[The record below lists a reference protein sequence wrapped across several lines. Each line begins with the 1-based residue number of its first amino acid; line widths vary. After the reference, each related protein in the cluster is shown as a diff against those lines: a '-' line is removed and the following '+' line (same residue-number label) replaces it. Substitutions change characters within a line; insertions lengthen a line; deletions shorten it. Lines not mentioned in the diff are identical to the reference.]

1 MIWDISCF
9 VHCLLTLLSHSFA
22 ILAIQCGHD
31 ISADVSLYRERGN
44 DLSYWQKALRW
55 GWISIFC
62 LAVSAALPARSLA
75 HAYIV
80 AATPAANEQLMEAP
94 KTIRIEFNENIQSA
108 FYALTLVNQRG
119 NEIRLHDVRIDGT
132 NPHVLEGNVPNRLT
146 NGTYV
151 IKWKVVSSDGHP
163 VEGTIPFQIG
173 QNRDN
178 GALSDSERNGYVPK
192 FDMIIIRGLFYIGLS
207 LFLSL
212 LWLKLFI
219 YLPLGAW
226 RFSAR
231 DKVLYWA
238 AYSLTAL
245 ATLLSL
251 PLQITVEA
259 NVSWL
264 QALEGALVKKML
276 LHTAFGAIWM
286 IQCVLLFLLF
296 VVGYAATFG
305 KRERHSKRWATV
317 SFVLGTSILFAKA
330 WTGHAAAS
338 SHPFVARVMDFLH
351 LFSASVWV
359 GCLVIIAAILPFDI
373 SGTEKSAYWE
383 AVRRFSRWATGLV
396 AVLMMTGIYAAL
408 QQIPTFD
415 ALFQTIYGKALL
427 GKVLLFVVMLMLAAM
442 NWILGRKQKDV
453 LGATVWFEFSLGIG
467 AMLLAAML
475 TNLPPAAVSP
485 GPFTQTKEAGSYQVT
500 LHITPNVL
508 GTNQFQIKI
517 KNAKGRAVQ
526 DIEQVTVTL
535 TSKEMDM
542 GETTFQAFKVASGVY
557 QAKETMSMAGR
568 WNVHVHILTTSL
580 QSADAVFACY
590 VGSQ

>member
-1 MIWDISCF
+1 M
-9 VHCLLTLLSHSFA
+9 
-22 ILAIQCGHD
+22 
-31 ISADVSLYRERGN
+31 
-44 DLSYWQKALRW
+44 SYWQKALRW

-62 LAVSAALPARSLA
+62 LTVLASLPVRSLA

-80 AATPAANEQLMEAP
+80 ATTPKVNEKLVEAP
-94 KTIRIEFNENIQSA
+94 KTIRIEFNENIQST
-108 FYALTLVNQRG
+108 FYALKLLNQRG
-119 NEIRLHDVRIDGT
+119 QEIRLHDVRIDAT
-132 NPHVLEGNVPNRLT
+132 NPHVLKGNVPNRLA
-146 NGTYV
+146 NGVYV
-151 IKWKVVSSDGHP
+151 MKWKVVSSDGHP

-173 QNRDN
+173 QSSDN
-178 GALSDSERNGYVPK
+178 GALSDSERNSYVPK

-212 LWLKLFI
+212 LWFKLFI

-238 AYSLTAL
+238 AYSITAL

-259 NVSWL
+259 DVSWL
-264 QALEGALVKKML
+264 QALKGALVKKML
-276 LHTAFGAIWM
+276 LHTSFGTIWM

-296 VVGYAATFG
+296 VVGYAAMFG
-305 KRERHSKRWATV
+305 KRERHSKRWAIV
-317 SFVLGTSILFAKA
+317 SFVLGASILFAKA

-338 SHPFVARVMDFLH
+338 SHPLVARVMDFLH
-351 LFSASVWV
+351 LFSASIWV
-359 GCLVIIAAILPFDI
+359 GCLVIIAAILPFDMP
-373 SGTEKSAYWE
+373 GTEKSKYWE
-383 AVRRFSRWATGLV
+383 AVRRFSCWAAGLV
-396 AVLMMTGIYAAL
+396 AILMMTGIYAAL
-408 QQIPTFD
+408 QQVPTFD
-415 ALFQTIYGKALL
+415 ALFQTIYGKVLL
-427 GKVLLFVVMLMLAAM
+427 GKVLLLVVMLMLAAV
-442 NWILGRKQKDV
+442 NWILGRKQKNV
-453 LGATVWFEFSLGIG
+453 LGITVWSEFGLGIG

-485 GPFTQTKEAGSYQVT
+485 GPFTQTKAAGSYQVT

-517 KNAKGRAVQ
+517 KDAKGRAIQ
-526 DIEQVTVTL
+526 DIEQVMVTL
-535 TSKEMDM
+535 ASKEMDM
-542 GETTFQAFKVASGVY
+542 GETTFRALKIASGVY

-580 QSADAVFACY
+580 QSADATFACY

>member
-80 AATPAANEQLMEAP
+80 AATPAANEKLMKAP
-94 KTIRIEFNENIQSA
+94 KTIRIEFNENIQST
-108 FYALTLVNQRG
+108 FYALVLVNQRG
-119 NEIRLHDVRIDGT
+119 HEVRLHDVRIDAT
-132 NPHVLEGNVPNRLT
+132 NPHVLEGNVPNRLAD
-146 NGTYV
+146 GTYV
-151 IKWKVVSSDGHP
+151 VKWKVVSSDGHP

-173 QNRDN
+173 QSSDN
-178 GALSDSERNGYVPK
+178 GTLSDLERNGYFPK
-192 FDMIIIRGLFYIGLS
+192 LDMIIIRGLFYIGVS
-207 LFLSL
+207 LFLGL
-212 LWLKLFI
+212 LSFKLFI

-226 RFSAR
+226 RFSIW

-259 NVSWL
+259 DVSWF
-264 QALEGALVKKML
+264 QALEGALVKKMM
-276 LHTAFGAIWM
+276 LHTVFGAIWM

-296 VVGYAATFG
+296 GAGYAATFR
-305 KRERHSKRWATV
+305 KKERHSKRWA
-317 SFVLGTSILFAKA
+317 SFSFALGTSILFAKA

-338 SHPFVARVMDFLH
+338 PHPLVACVMDFLH

-373 SGTEKSAYWE
+373 PGTGKSKYWE
-383 AVRRFSRWATGLV
+383 AVRRFSRWAAGLV
-396 AVLMMTGIYAAL
+396 AILMMTGIYAAL

-427 GKVLLFVVMLMLAAM
+427 GKVLVLVVMLMLAAM
-442 NWILGRKQKDV
+442 NWISGRKQKNV
-453 LGATVWFEFSLGIG
+453 LGAAVWSEFGLGIG

-475 TNLPPAAVSP
+475 TNLPPATASP

-517 KNAKGRAVQ
+517 KNEKGRAVQ

-557 QAKETMSMAGR
+557 QTKETISMTGR

-580 QSADAVFACY
+580 QSVDAAFACY